1 MTRDDVFTVVK
12 KNIREVLGHLNGQ
25 DIPIEASLKDLGAN
39 SLDRADIT
47 VQCMEDLQIKI
58 PLVEFGG
65 INNLEGLVN
74 LLTRKV
80 NE

>member
-25 DIPIEASLKDLGAN
+25 NIPIEASLKDLGAN

>member
-1 MTRDDVFTVVK
+1 MTQDDVFTVVK
-12 KNIREVLGHLNGQ
+12 KNIREVLDHLNGQ
-25 DIPIEASLKDLGAN
+25 EIPLEASLKDLGAN

-47 VQCMEDLQIKI
+47 VQCMEDLQLKI

-65 INNLEGLVN
+65 INNIEGLVN

>member
-1 MTRDDVFTVVK
+1 MTREEVFEVVK
-12 KNIREVLGHLNGQ
+12 KNIREVLFNLNGQ
-25 DIPIEASLKDLGAN
+25 DIPIEVSLKELGAN

-47 VQCMEDLQIKI
+47 VQCLEDLQIKI
-58 PLVEFGG
+58 PLVEFGSVKN
-65 INNLEGLVN
+65 IEGLVE

>member
-1 MTRDDVFTVVK
+1 MTQDEVFTVVK
-12 KNIREVLGHLNGQ
+12 KNIREVLYYLNGQ
-25 DIPIEASLKDLGAN
+25 EIPFAASLKELGAN
-39 SLDRADIT
+39 SLDRAEIT
-47 VQCMEDLQIKI
+47 VQCLEDLRLKI

-65 INNLEGLVN
+65 IKNIQGLVE

>member
-1 MTRDDVFTVVK
+1 MTQEDVFAVVK
-12 KNIREVLGHLNGQ
+12 KNIREVLVHLDGQ
-25 DIPIEASLKDLGAN
+25 EIPLEARLKDLGAN
-39 SLDRADIT
+39 SLDRAEIT
-47 VQCMEDLQIKI
+47 VQCLEDLQIKI

-65 INNLEGLVN
+65 VTNIEGLVD

>member
-1 MTRDDVFTVVK
+1 MTQDEVFAVVK
-12 KNIREVLGHLNGQ
+12 KNIREVLVNLDGQ
-25 DIPIEASLKDLGAN
+25 EIPLEASLKEVGAN

-65 INNLEGLVN
+65 IKNIEGLVD

>member
-1 MTRDDVFTVVK
+1 MTQDEVFNVVK
-12 KNIREVLGHLNGQ
+12 KNIRDVLAHLNGHE
-25 DIPIEASLKDLGAN
+25 IPIEASLKDLGAN

-47 VQCMEDLQIKI
+47 IQCMEDLQIKI

-65 INNLEGLVN
+65 INNIEGLVK

>member
-25 DIPIEASLKDLGAN
+25 NIPIEASLKDLGAN
-39 SLDRADIT
+39 SLDRAEIT

-65 INNLEGLVN
+65 ISNIEGLVN